1 MTVEEI
7 EQTIEAIGALQ
18 DELLAILPDEP
29 ESELELKAAE
39 LVGRVSQLMSQL
51 ATLGDDA
58 EPDEDMEGDDAEP
71 VDVEDV

>member
-7 EQTIEAIGALQ
+7 EQTVEAIGALQ

-51 ATLGDDA
+51 ATLGDE
-58 EPDEDMEGDDAEP
+58 EPVEDMEDDDAEP

>member
-7 EQTIEAIGALQ
+7 EQTVEAIGALQ

-29 ESELELKAAE
+29 ESEVELKAAE
-39 LVGRVSQLMSQL
+39 LVGRVSQLLSQL
-51 ATLGDDA
+51 ATLADEG
-58 EPDEDMEGDDAEP
+58 ESDEDMEGDDAEP

>member
-18 DELLAILPDEP
+18 DELLAILPDDP
-29 ESELELKAAE
+29 ESELELKASE

-51 ATLGDDA
+51 ASLGDDA

>member
-18 DELLAILPDEP
+18 DELLAILPDDP
-29 ESELELKAAE
+29 ESELELKASE